1 MALIGP
7 GELGQLRL
15 RGIVR
20 PWGPDR
26 NLTDG
31 ARFVTLTRLLLF
43 AWLGR
48 LLRSWSRLAFRVE
61 LVLLVGVLSPCGALA
76 DELVPR

>member
-1 MALIGP
+1 M
-7 GELGQLRL
+7 
-15 RGIVR
+15 
-20 PWGPDR
+20 
-26 NLTDG
+26 
-31 ARFVTLTRLLLF
+31 TLTRLLLF